1 MIVRRTSF
9 IARLFKE
16 DDEPIIRIDNTDRYA
31 NVGDSI
37 TFTATIISPA
47 RGTANF
53 TNASTAW
60 TPTASYTENPAS
72 VAPEILASGTSNIKV
87 TWQFFTDG
95 SWVDLKTCSAE
106 TNPGFFPHPNATI
119 ADDDNRV
126 SSYDQ
131 PSGVLTYKIGN
142 VRNEDFG
149 NSDWP
154 YRVYVQ
160 GSVNNNVTY
169 PYLTKLVSLRVPPKD
184 HDRRPK

>member
-16 DDEPIIRIDNTDRYA
+16 DAEPIISIPNTDRYA
-31 NVGDSI
+31 HVGDSI
-37 TFTATIISPA
+37 TFTATIISPV

-53 TNASTAW
+53 SNNPAEW
-60 TPTASYTENPAS
+60 TPVNS
-72 VAPEILASGTSNIKV
+72 VDPKALAEGTSNIKV
-87 TWQFFTDG
+87 TWQFFTEG

-119 ADDDNRV
+119 ANDDNRV
-126 SSYDQ
+126 SSYS
-131 PSGVLTYKIGN
+131 PSTGVLKYEIGN

-149 NSDWP
+149 NSDRP

-160 GSVNNNVTY
+160 GSTKNAVTY
-169 PYLTKLVSLRVPPKD
+169 LFKDKMVSLNIPPKNIGNSS
-184 HDRRPK
+184 K